1 MVNEKKRFY
10 LLIAIMAVISLST
23 TGISSW
29 ILYKTA
35 LKQER
40 ERLTETARSQAR
52 LIEAIASFV
61 SGLKKKLSQDTAQT
75 TLSQI
80 KAAHYKY
87 EGLGKTGEFTLAMRK
102 GADIVFLL
110 RHRHYD
116 LDKPKPVAFN
126 SNLAEPMRLA
136 LSGQSGTTIGSDYR
150 GALVLAAYEPVKDLN
165 WGIVAKIDM
174 TEMRAPFVR
183 AAGIA
188 LGIMLLLV
196 LSGAALFIKISNPI
210 FHQLVAQNKNLQ
222 DANHAFSKEIKVRQQ
237 TERSL
242 FKAKERLVFAQKIA
256 KMGDF
261 TWEIESKQVTWS
273 DGLFDLLGY
282 DKSENLDYTQ
292 INQTIIHPD
301 DVALVSNWIE
311 DCIASG
317 QSQCPPI
324 EYRVLRKDNRWLYV
338 RATGIIVH
346 KNGQSPVIFATLH
359 DITEQKKSQQRIS
372 HLNGVLRSMRDVNQL
387 ILRERNPATLIR
399 KTCRILVKN
408 RGYASALMILSD
420 EKDRPISWAT
430 AGITTSVASLK
441 TMLAKGELPPCCNA
455 FTKNQSMLIEERGG
469 ICAKCLLAE
478 VSCDT
483 YSLCAKLIYE
493 KSAFG
498 YLIVALDS
506 DIGLD
511 QEERHMFAEM
521 AEDLAYALAV
531 LQMEKAHDTSEQK
544 RKALEKEL
552 LRAQKLESVGRL
564 AGGVAHD
571 YNNMLS
577 VIIGYTEI
585 ALQKLPP
592 TNPVYADLTEV
603 LNAANRSA
611 DITRQLLAFA
621 RQQTIAPKVLDL
633 NQTIENMLK
642 MLQRLIGENIDIA
655 WLPAG
660 KLWPIKI
667 DPIQVDQILANLCLN
682 ARDAI
687 AGVGKVT
694 IETGNT
700 SFDTS
705 YCQDHAGFIPGEYV
719 LLAVSDDGSGM
730 TTETMNKVFEPFYTT
745 KKMGKGTGLGL
756 ATVYGIVKQN
766 SGFINVYS
774 EPDVGTTIKIY
785 FTRHR
790 GQASHRPRNDSV
802 EIPLS
807 RGETILLVEDDK
819 AILTLAKRML
829 EGLNYTVLSA
839 NSPSEAI
846 NMADRCGHLEDKIH
860 LLITDVVMPEMNG
873 RELANRLLIRYPDLK
888 VIFVSGYT
896 SNVIAHRGVLDE
908 GVYFLAK
915 PFFKN
920 DLALKVRE
928 VLDSSGTT
936 PASGKNADHKV
947 LTTEED
953 EVS

>member
-1 MVNEKKRFY
+1 MINEKNRFY

-40 ERLTETARSQAR
+40 QRLIDTARSQAR
-52 LIEAIASFV
+52 LIEAVARFV
-61 SGLKKKLSQDTAQT
+61 NVYKKKLPQDTAQV
-75 TLSQI
+75 TLNQI
-80 KAAHYKY
+80 KDAHYKY
-87 EGLGKTGEFTLAMRK
+87 KGLGKTGEFTLAKRN
-102 GADIVFLL
+102 GATIVFLL

-116 LDKPKPVAFN
+116 LDNPKPVAFN

-136 LSGQSGTTIGSDYR
+136 LSGKSGTIIGPDYR
-150 GALVLAAYEPVKDLN
+150 GMRVLAAYEPVKKLN

-174 TEMRAPFVR
+174 AEIRAPFVR
-183 AAGIA
+183 AVGIV
-188 LGIMLLLV
+188 LGIMLLWV
-196 LSGAALFIKISNPI
+196 LLGAALFIKIGNPI
-210 FHQLVAQNKNLQ
+210 VRQLVAQNKKLQ
-222 DANHAFSKEIKVRQQ
+222 DANHALSKEIKAHQQ
-237 TERSL
+237 TE
-242 FKAKERLVFAQKIA
+242 
-256 KMGDF
+256 
-261 TWEIESKQVTWS
+261 
-273 DGLFDLLGY
+273 
-282 DKSENLDYTQ
+282 
-292 INQTIIHPD
+292 
-301 DVALVSNWIE
+301 
-311 DCIASG
+311 
-317 QSQCPPI
+317 
-324 EYRVLRKDNRWLYV
+324 
-338 RATGIIVH
+338 
-346 KNGQSPVIFATLH
+346 
-359 DITEQKKSQQRIS
+359 QRIA
-372 HLNGVLRSMRDVNQL
+372 HLNRVLRSMRDVNQL
-387 ILRERNPATLIR
+387 ILRQRNPETLIHE
-399 KTCRILVKN
+399 TCRILVKN
-408 RGYASALMILSD
+408 RGYSSALMILSN

-430 AGITTSVASLK
+430 AGIATTVAALN
-441 TMLAKGELPPCCNA
+441 TMLEKGELPPCCNA
-455 FTKNQSMLIEERGG
+455 FTKDQPMLIEERGG
-469 ICAKCLLAE
+469 VCAKCLLTEA
-478 VSCDT
+478 SFNT

-493 KSAFG
+493 KSTFG
-498 YLIVALDS
+498 YIIAALDS
-506 DIGLD
+506 EIGLD

-577 VIIGYTEI
+577 IIIGYTEL
-585 ALQKLPP
+585 ALQKLAP
-592 TNPVYADLTEV
+592 TNLAYADLTEV
-603 LNAANRSA
+603 LKAANRSA

-633 NQTIENMLK
+633 NETIENMLK
-642 MLQRLIGENIDIA
+642 MLHRLIGENIDIA
-655 WLPAG
+655 WLPAV

-667 DPIQVDQILANLCLN
+667 DPVQVDQILANLFLN

-687 AGVGKVT
+687 TGVGKVT

-705 YCQDHAGFIPGEYV
+705 YCQDHVGFVPGEYV

-730 TTETMNKVFEPFYTT
+730 TTETINKVFEPFYTT

-756 ATVYGIVKQN
+756 ATVYGIIKQN
-766 SGFINVYS
+766 GGFINIYS

-785 FTRHR
+785 FARHC
-790 GQASHRPRNDSV
+790 GQASHRPRKDSV

-807 RGETILLVEDDK
+807 RSETILLVEDDK
-819 AILTLAKRML
+819 AILTLGKRML
-829 EGLNYTVLSA
+829 EGLNYTVLTA

-846 NMADRCGHLEDKIH
+846 NMADMCNHLDDKIH

-873 RELANRLLIRYPDLK
+873 RELADRLLIRHPDLK

-928 VLDSSGTT
+928 VLDSSGT
-936 PASGKNADHKV
+936 PAFGKNADHKV
-947 LTTEED
+947 LVTEEND
-953 EVS
+953 